1 VRISQPK
8 SLTVAIV
15 VVLFA
20 TTLASNIGPE
30 ALAANESRPVL
41 AYYYAWWDPANFAQ
55 TMYQPTQAYNSDDV
69 TIIQQHVQEA
79 QSAGIDGF
87 VMSWYGNGDRT
98 DSNFGHLLDIAQ
110 KSGFRA
116 TIHFETGHMWG
127 VADVVAQ
134 LQAFYANRITSPAIL
149 RYQGRPVIFF
159 WQSGLYDNATWD
171 AIRAQ
176 VDPERSAVWIADGD
190 QFGILSGDAWD
201 GISPYAIAWSANPAA
216 QLPSW
221 ARKAQAVAPG
231 KLWIPPVSPGCNDS
245 AARPA
250 TCVQDRADGA
260 YYQATWDGALA
271 SGPQWA
277 IIVNTFNEWMES
289 TQIEPSAQYGDQ
301 YLQITRQNADAYR
314 AASVPIGN
322 G

>member
-1 VRISQPK
+1 M
-8 SLTVAIV
+8 
-15 VVLFA
+15 
-20 TTLASNIGPE
+20 
-30 ALAANESRPVL
+30 L
-41 AYYYAWWDPANFAQ
+41 AYYYAWWDPANFGQ
-55 TMYQPTQAYNSDDV
+55 TLFQPARRTTRTTSSV
-69 TIIQQHVQEA
+69 IQQHVQEA

-98 DSNFGHLLDIAQ
+98 DTNLAHLLDIAQ

-127 VADVVAQ
+127 VDDVVAQ
-134 LQAFYANRITSPAIL
+134 LQAFYANRINSPAIV

-159 WQSGLYDNATWD
+159 WQAGMYDNATWD

-176 VDPERSAVWIADGD
+176 VDPERTAVWIADGD

-221 ARKAQAVAPG
+221 AAKAQAVAPE

-245 AARPA
+245 AARAA
-250 TCVQDRADGA
+250 TCVAGSRGRVVLPGDVGRRAGFGAAVGDHREHVQRVDGVHPDRAECAVRRPVPADHA
-260 YYQATWDGALA
+260 PERRRLPRALLQA
-271 SGPQWA
+271 
-277 IIVNTFNEWMES
+277 
-289 TQIEPSAQYGDQ
+289 
-301 YLQITRQNADAYR
+301 
-314 AASVPIGN
+314 AATV
-322 G
+322 